1 MTPLAIVL
9 LAFSMSS
16 DAFAAAL
23 GKGAVLQRPSYAE
36 ALRVGIIFG
45 SVEAITPV
53 VGWLAGRAASG
64 YIAAFDHWIAFG
76 LLVAIGAKM
85 VWDSVRR
92 PDDEQKPRRHSFGV
106 LVTTAIGTSI
116 DAMAVGVTLALI
128 DADIIV
134 TALAIGMATFAM
146 TTLGILFG
154 RMLGQRFGRLAEA
167 AGGIGLI
174 FIGTKIL
181 VEHTMG
187 G

>member
-23 GKGAVLQRPSYAE
+23 GKGAVLRRPSYAE

-64 YIAAFDHWIAFG
+64 YIVAFDHWIAFG

-106 LVTTAIGTSI
+106 LVATAIGTSI
-116 DAMAVGVTLALI
+116 DAWWLA
-128 DADIIV
+128 
-134 TALAIGMATFAM
+134 
-146 TTLGILFG
+146 
-154 RMLGQRFGRLAEA
+154 
-167 AGGIGLI
+167 
-174 FIGTKIL
+174 
-181 VEHTMG
+181 
-187 G
+187 